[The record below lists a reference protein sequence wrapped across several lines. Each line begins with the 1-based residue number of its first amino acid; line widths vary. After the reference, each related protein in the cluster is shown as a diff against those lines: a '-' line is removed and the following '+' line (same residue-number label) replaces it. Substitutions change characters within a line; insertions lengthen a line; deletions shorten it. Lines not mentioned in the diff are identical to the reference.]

1 MNMKNNTK
9 EANVGIALVFV
20 LTLAS
25 IIAKL
30 TGSAT
35 WSWFW
40 VFSPVWIYTLSI
52 TAIVLLVLFMERND

>member
-1 MNMKNNTK
+1 MRNNTK
-9 EANVGIALVFV
+9 EANVGIALVTV

-25 IIAKL
+25 IIAKVN
-30 TGSAT
+30 GSAT

>member
-1 MNMKNNTK
+1 MRNNTK
-9 EANVGIALVFV
+9 EANVGIALVTV

-25 IIAKL
+25 IITKVN
-30 TGSAT
+30 GSAT

>member
-1 MNMKNNTK
+1 MRNNTK
-9 EANVGIALVFV
+9 EANVGIALVTV

-25 IIAKL
+25 IIAKVN
-30 TGSAT
+30 GSAT
-35 WSWFW
+35 WSWLW